1 MGFLPRPREE
11 AAALKAQLER
21 EDAVAEEGSAL
32 QRRVD
37 ECIALLKA
45 QGGAGEAR
53 AAPFDVEAEAEEVRE
68 GFEPTLTLSLTLT

>member
-1 MGFLPRPREE
+1 MTI
-11 AAALKAQLER
+11 Q
-21 EDAVAEEGSAL
+21 AEEGSAL

-37 ECIALLKA
+37 ECIVLHKA